1 MAKKVATAILMCA
14 VMVLIAAAPLALGG
28 SHYVP
33 KGDQG
38 PRANAVTWEYV
49 PASYGNWT
57 GHITNDGLR
66 SIMVEVYDIT
76 TGAPDQIS
84 HQRIRFAAYGAYPT
98 GVVDTEGVAMAP
110 SHKYSIT
117 VTPSGPKGS
126 SCIVDDVFGPPPP
139 MVVAVITLV
148 SMSYLTVVVDGSLS
162 YCPDGTI
169 ASYDWDFGDGSI
181 ATGVTAT
188 HTYAMKGTYTI
199 TLTVTIIGGFTGTDS
214 KVFTVVEPPPT
225 ASFTVTASGLTVNV
239 DASASTGY
247 GALSYT
253 WDWGDGY
260 TSSGIN
266 ASHSYFRDPI
276 DIPGGPPDPPYPVFG
291 WIYAP
296 NGSIVPDCLY
306 KAQNMRT
313 GEFVYSKA
321 NIDGIYSFDLGHVW
335 PSYWMMGDVIN
346 VTAYHGTLVGYRE
359 AAATWEDNLW
369 MDVYLG
375 NYPIPPMEASI
386 TLCVYDELG
395 QSSSVTQKVTFKEP
409 PLLASFTYT
418 VDGLTVN
425 VDASSSSSANEIVS
439 YAWDWGDGTTGT
451 GITATHTYSTARS
464 VAADSGYTVSGR
476 GKGVPHA
483 IFGFTY
489 AADGVTPLPGCAMF
503 ITNMRTGES
512 IIYDSTREFWDPT
525 SNVYSVDLSEFRLVV
540 PPAYTS
546 WVIGDLI
553 NVTAVKG
560 TAFGWNAAP
569 ITNTPNDRIDVVLAG
584 VFGPILKTVTLT
596 VTDTIGRTDSVSQT
610 VTLFTPPMAFFTYT
624 VIGLMVNVN
633 ASASIGNG
641 IVSCVWNWGDGT
653 TGTGMTAAHLYAVAG
668 TYKTTLTVTDNK
680 GLSGSAS
687 IWITAPPPPPG
698 PP

>member
-1 MAKKVATAILMCA
+1 MCA

-76 TGAPDQIS
+76 TGTPDQIS
-84 HQRIRFAAYGAYPT
+84 HKRIRFAAYGAYPT

-126 SCIVDDVFGPPPP
+126 SCTVDDVFGPPPP
-139 MVVAVITLV
+139 TVVAVITVV
-148 SMSYLTVVVDGSLS
+148 SMNYLTVVVDGSLS

-169 ASYDWDFGDGSI
+169 ASYDWDFGDGLI

-214 KVFTVVEPPPT
+214 KVFTVVEPPPLT

-253 WDWGDGY
+253 WDWGDG
-260 TSSGIN
+260 TTGSGIVATHTYA
-266 ASHSYFRDPI
+266 ASVNSTPSKPYT
-276 DIPGGPPDPPYPVFG
+276 GPPYYPHTIFG
-291 WIYAP
+291 FIYAADGVTLLP
-296 NGSIVPDCLY
+296 GCEVTLVNL
-306 KAQNMRT
+306 RT
-313 GEFVYSKA
+313 GYSLNGFSEFDDGYYQAEA
-321 NIDGIYSFDLGHVW
+321 NVFELGYYPGDL
-335 PSYWMMGDVIN
+335 IR
-346 VTAYHGTLVGYRE
+346 VTATSGAHTGWTTAPLTWNAYDQIDVSMGTGVVTTTLR
-359 AAATWEDNLW
+359 
-369 MDVYLG
+369 
-375 NYPIPPMEASI
+375 I
-386 TLCVYDELG
+386 TDTLG
-395 QSSSVTQKVTFKEP
+395 QTASVSETVTLIEP

-451 GITATHTYSTARS
+451 GITATHTYSTATS
-464 VAADSGYTVSGR
+464 VLADSGYTLSGR
-476 GKGVPHA
+476 GKTVPHA
-483 IFGFTY
+483 IYGFTY
-489 AADGVTPLPGCAMF
+489 AADGVTALPGCTVF

-512 IIYDSTREFWDPT
+512 IVYDSTREFWDPT
-525 SNVYSVDLSEFRLVV
+525 SNVYSVDLSEFRLIV

-546 WVIGDLI
+546 WVFGDLL

-560 TAFGWNAAP
+560 TAFGWTVAP
-569 ITNTPNDRIDVVLAG
+569 ITDNPYGHDQIDVVLAG

-596 VTDTIGRTDSVSQT
+596 VTDAIGRTDSVSQT

-624 VIGLMVNVN
+624 VSGLMVNVN

-641 IVSCVWNWGDGT
+641 IVSYDWDWGDGT